1 MLKTAYKSELIAIK
15 GRYVSFSKVLDKK
28 LGQVSLS
35 ALHLDRMKKTFTS
48 PQDVCELT
56 NCN

>member
-1 MLKTAYKSELIAIK
+1 MLKTAYKKAIK
-15 GRYVSFSKVLDKK
+15 GRYVSLSKALDKK
-28 LGQVSLS
+28 PGQVSLS
-35 ALHLDRMKKTFTS
+35 ALHLDRMKTTFMS